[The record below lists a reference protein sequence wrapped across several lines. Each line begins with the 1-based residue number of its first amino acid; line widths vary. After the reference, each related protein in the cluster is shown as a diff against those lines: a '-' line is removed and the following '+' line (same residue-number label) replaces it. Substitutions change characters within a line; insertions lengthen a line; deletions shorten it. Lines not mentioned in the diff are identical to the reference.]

1 LITGASSGSSSSVA
15 AGGSSASS
23 SSRFSLPRRSRR
35 SRSIALLRAVV
46 VIQAPGLSGMPRSG
60 QTWMA
65 TTKAS

>member
-1 LITGASSGSSSSVA
+1 V
-15 AGGSSASS
+15 GGSSASS
-23 SSRFSLPRRSRR
+23 SCRFSLPRRSRR